1 MNEQAFGWW
10 FPNMRMIC
18 EKCKKEIS
26 VSEGEYLYYQ
36 NRMLFACRACANK
49 LNDEIRCAT
58 KVCSAL
64 DGKKTQAES
73 VLSSEIAF
81 QKFMKSID
89 AAVKRIP
96 GTSTLIAD
104 VPLLTSLVDNY
115 YKKEYTEISYN
126 AIVAV
131 VAALLYVGSS
141 FDMIPDVIPGS
152 GYEDD
157 AMVVAFC
164 KRFFHDEIKKYV
176 KYLET
181 K

>member
-1 MNEQAFGWW
+1 
-10 FPNMRMIC
+10 
-18 EKCKKEIS
+18 
-26 VSEGEYLYYQ
+26 
-36 NRMLFACRACANK
+36 
-49 LNDEIRCAT
+49 
-58 KVCSAL
+58 
-64 DGKKTQAES
+64 
-73 VLSSEIAF
+73 
-81 QKFMKSID
+81 MKSID

-141 FDMIPDVIPGS
+141 FDMIPDVIPGA

-164 KRFFHDEIKKYV
+164 KQFFHDEIKKYV